1 MHATMP
7 STAIAAKMSKDE
19 GSKKR
24 KRPDDDGVRSKS
36 VKKQLSSKKTSSGIQ
51 QQIFELENTITN
63 GQDIAKNV
71 SALLSLFKLEE
82 RQEGK
87 NLPVLVSLCKV
98 FTRLIVSGEIAT
110 AMHAQAQSTRDSDTL
125 RKHYEKYHEYLQ
137 LSIRNGSAAI
147 QAACLKLSM
156 RMLKAQAEHLEEN
169 VFSSSIYTNL
179 VTVIIDANDGTNVR
193 SLFIDDY
200 LTVYDECKF
209 FTLETISSYAS
220 QPLVASAIDRLIDI
234 LSSLK
239 SPSAQG
245 NEDVQYFIESSSKL
259 KKKGKDLIT
268 RSSISR
274 AASAA
279 WLTVLSSSSLTVALR
294 KRLLEI
300 LAPTIL
306 PWLTR
311 PEILFDFLTT
321 SFDQGDSLSL
331 HSLSGMFHLMTTKNL
346 DYPSFYA
353 KLYSLLTPSLM
364 HSKHRSRFL
373 RHLQTFL
380 SSTHL
385 PATLVASFI
394 KRLSGLC
401 LYSPPAAIVA
411 VVPYLYNLFK
421 SHPQTTFMIH
431 RAGSTGSQ
439 DPNHDAFD
447 PLDPNPLT
455 TNAISSSLWELH
467 TLASSTALSTSPTA
481 SDSGHSLGHYHPNVS
496 SLCQIICLQFTKQQ
510 YNTEDFLD
518 HSYTSMLDAE
528 LRREMK
534 KEPVVEWKIPK
545 RIFLGNS
552 EGPGTDLIRESWSFD

>member
-1 MHATMP
+1 M
-7 STAIAAKMSKDE
+7 
-19 GSKKR
+19 
-24 KRPDDDGVRSKS
+24 
-36 VKKQLSSKKTSSGIQ
+36 
-51 QQIFELENTITN
+51 N
-63 GQDIAKNV
+63 GGDIAKNV
-71 SALLSLFKLEE
+71 SALLTLFKAEE
-82 RQEGK
+82 QQKGT

-98 FTRLIVSGEIAT
+98 FTRLMVSGEIVT
-110 AMHAQAQSTRDSDTL
+110 ARHAKAQSTVDSDTL
-125 RKHYEKYHEYLQ
+125 RKLYEKYHECLQ
-137 LSIRNGSAAI
+137 LSIHDGPADI
-147 QAACLKLSM
+147 QVACLKLSM
-156 RMLKAQAEHLEEN
+156 RMLKGQAEHLEEN
-169 VFSSSIYTNL
+169 VFSSSIYANL
-179 VTVIIDANDGTNVR
+179 VATIIDANDGSDLR
-193 SLFIDDY
+193 SVFIDDY
-200 LTVYDECKF
+200 LSVYHDCKF
-209 FTLETISSYAS
+209 FTLENISNYAS
-220 QPLVASAIDRLIDI
+220 QPLQISTIDTLIDI

-239 SPSAQG
+239 PPSVQG
-245 NEDVQYFIESSSKL
+245 NEESQYFIESSSKL
-259 KKKGKDLIT
+259 KKKGKDVIT
-268 RSSISR
+268 PSSIRR

-279 WLTVLSSSSLTVALR
+279 WLAVLSSSSLTITHR

-300 LAPTIL
+300 LAPTVL

-311 PEILFDFLTT
+311 PETLFDFLTT

-331 HSLSGMFHLMTTKNL
+331 LSLSGIYHLITAKNL

-394 KRLSGLC
+394 KRLSRLC

-411 VVPYLYNLFK
+411 VVPYIYNLLK
-421 SHPQTTFMIH
+421 SHPQTTLMIH
-431 RAGSTGSQ
+431 RPGSTESQ
-439 DPNHDAFD
+439 GPPHDAFD

-455 TNAISSSLWELH
+455 TNALSSSLWELH

-496 SLCQIICLQFTKQQ
+496 SLCQVICLQFTKQQ

-534 KEPVVEWKIPK
+534 KEPVVEWKIPR
-545 RIFLGNS
+545 RIFLKDDG
-552 EGPGTDLIRESWSFD
+552 EADTDLIRELWSFD